1 MKTKVIYLLSAAF
14 LGGLVALG
22 ANNLFSENK
31 SYSSIEAQQKAKFV
45 SMPSFVSAADGNT
58 NFTIAAAKT
67 VPAVVHIKVTQEQQ
81 SDPNYFDPFRD
92 FFGEG
97 YGGFNFG
104 QRGPAVGSGSGVIIT
119 SDGYIV
125 TNNHVVK
132 GADKIEVVLND
143 RRSYKGKIVGVDP
156 NTDLALIK
164 IEATNLQF
172 VSYGNSDD
180 VKIGEWV
187 LAVGN
192 PFNLTSTVTAGI
204 VSAKGRNINIIGENG
219 STSAFP
225 IESFIQTDA
234 AVNPGNSGGALV
246 NTNGELIGINTAIAS
261 QTGTYA
267 GYAFAVPVNLV
278 KKVMDDLL
286 EFGKVQRAFLGV
298 QITEINSEVAKE
310 KGLGSTSGIYVAKV
324 NNESAAEAA
333 GIKEGD
339 VIISVADVAVN
350 TTSELTEQVGRHRPG
365 DKINIELIRGEKKKT
380 IAVILRGA
388 DNTTA
393 ANRKE
398 QINSKTALGADFAEL
413 SASEKKNFKINNG
426 IKIQSIKA
434 GKFAASG
441 IRQGF
446 IITKLN
452 SKSVDAVADVDD
464 IVNDSENNML
474 TVEGFYPQNPGSRY
488 IYSFNIK

>member
-22 ANNLFSENK
+22 AHNLFSENK
-31 SYSSIEAQQKAKFV
+31 SYSMEAHQKAQFA
-45 SMPSFVSAADGNT
+45 SLPSFVSAADGNT

-81 SDPNYFDPFRD
+81 SDANYFDPFRD

-104 QRGPAVGSGSGVIIT
+104 QRGPAVGSGSGVIIS

-143 RRSYKGKIVGVDP
+143 RRSYKGKIIGVDP

-172 VSYGNSDD
+172 VTYGNSDD

-310 KGLGSTSGIYVAKV
+310 KGLSSTSGIYVAKV

-393 ANRKE
+393 ANKKE
-398 QINSKTALGADFAEL
+398 QINSEATLGADFGEL
-413 SASEKKNFKINNG
+413 SAAEKKNFKINTG

-446 IITKLN
+446 IITRLN
-452 SKSVDAVADVDD
+452 NKSVDAVADVDH
-464 IVNDSENNML
+464 IINGSENNML

-488 IYSFNIK
+488 VYSFNIK

>member
-1 MKTKVIYLLSAAF
+1 MATWKKVIVSGSTANLANIQVDSLTSGQVVIGGGAAGN
-14 LGGLVALG
+14 LTTTAINGTGTIVATTNASGLVHSG
-22 ANNLFSENK
+22 SFSG
-31 SYSSIEAQQKAKFV
+31 S
-45 SMPSFVSAADGNT
+45 
-58 NFTIAAAKT
+58 
-67 VPAVVHIKVTQEQQ
+67 
-81 SDPNYFDPFRD
+81 
-92 FFGEG
+92 FFGD
-97 YGGFNFG
+97 
-104 QRGPAVGSGSGVIIT
+104 GSGLSGVAA
-119 SDGYIV
+119 SFPV
-125 TNNHVVK
+125 TAK
-132 GADKIEVVLND
+132 
-143 RRSYKGKIVGVDP
+143 
-156 NTDLALIK
+156 TDLANTDKFFINDGASK
-164 IEATNLQF
+164 F
-172 VSYGNSDD
+172 VTYGNSDD

-219 STSAFP
+219 SSSAFP

-310 KGLGSTSGIYVAKV
+310 KGLSSTSGIYVAKV

-365 DKINIELIRGEKKKT
+365 DKINIELFRGEKKKT

-393 ANRKE
+393 ANKKE

-426 IKIQSIKA
+426 IKIQSIKV

-446 IITKLN
+446 IITRLN
-452 SKSVDAVADVDD
+452 SKTVDAVTDVDN

-488 IYSFNIK
+488 VYSFNIK

>member
-22 ANNLFSENK
+22 AHNLFSENK
-31 SYSSIEAQQKAKFV
+31 SYSIEAQQKAQFA
-45 SMPSFVSAADGNT
+45 SLASFVSAADGNT

-81 SDPNYFDPFRD
+81 SDANYFDPFRD

-104 QRGPAVGSGSGVIIT
+104 QRGPAVGSGSGVIIS

-143 RRSYKGKIVGVDP
+143 RRSFKGKIVGVDP

-172 VSYGNSDD
+172 VTYGNSDD

-310 KGLGSTSGIYVAKV
+310 KGLSSTSGIYVAKV

-339 VIISVADVAVN
+339 VIISVADVPVN

-393 ANRKE
+393 ANKKE

-446 IITKLN
+446 IITRLN
-452 SKSVDAVADVDD
+452 SKTVDAVADVDN
-464 IVNDSENNML
+464 IVNDAENNML

-488 IYSFNIK
+488 VYSFNIK

>member
-14 LGGLVALG
+14 LGGLMALG
-22 ANNLFSENK
+22 AHNLFSENK
-31 SYSSIEAQQKAKFV
+31 SYRVEAQQKAQFA
-45 SMPSFVSAADGNT
+45 SLPSFVSAADGNT

-81 SDPNYFDPFRD
+81 SDANYFDPFRD

-104 QRGPAVGSGSGVIIT
+104 QRGPAVGSGSGVIIS

-143 RRSYKGKIVGVDP
+143 RRSYKGKIIGVDP

-172 VSYGNSDD
+172 VTYGNSDD

-310 KGLGSTSGIYVAKV
+310 KGLSSTSGIYVAKV

-393 ANRKE
+393 ANKKE
-398 QINSKTALGADFAEL
+398 QINSEATLGADFGEL
-413 SASEKKNFKINNG
+413 SAAEKKNFKINTG

-446 IITKLN
+446 IITRLN
-452 SKSVDAVADVDD
+452 NKSVDAVADVDH
-464 IVNDSENNML
+464 IINGSENNML

-488 IYSFNIK
+488 VYSFNIK

>member
-14 LGGLVALG
+14 LGGLMALG
-22 ANNLFSENK
+22 AHNLFSENK
-31 SYSSIEAQQKAKFV
+31 SYRVEAQQKAQFA
-45 SMPSFVSAADGNT
+45 SLPSFVSAADGNT

-81 SDPNYFDPFRD
+81 SDANYFDPFRD

-104 QRGPAVGSGSGVIIT
+104 QRGPAVGSGSGVIIS

-143 RRSYKGKIVGVDP
+143 RRSYKGKIIGVDP

-164 IEATNLQF
+164 IDATNLQF
-172 VSYGNSDD
+172 VTYGNSDD

-310 KGLGSTSGIYVAKV
+310 KGLSSTSGIYVAKV

-393 ANRKE
+393 ANKKE
-398 QINSKTALGADFAEL
+398 QINSEATLGADFGEL
-413 SASEKKNFKINNG
+413 SAAEKKNFKINTG

-446 IITKLN
+446 IITRLN
-452 SKSVDAVADVDD
+452 NKSVDAVADVDH
-464 IVNDSENNML
+464 IINGSENNML

-488 IYSFNIK
+488 VYSFNIK

>member
-31 SYSSIEAQQKAKFV
+31 SYSFEAQQKAQFA
-45 SMPSFVSAADGNT
+45 SLPSFVSAADGNT

-104 QRGPAVGSGSGVIIT
+104 QRGPAVGSGSGVIIS

-143 RRSYKGKIVGVDP
+143 RRSYKGKIIGVDP

-172 VSYGNSDD
+172 VTYGNSDD

-310 KGLGSTSGIYVAKV
+310 KGLSSTSGIYVAKV

-365 DKINIELIRGEKKKT
+365 DKINIELFRGEKKKT

-393 ANRKE
+393 ANKKE
-398 QINSKTALGADFAEL
+398 QINSETALGADFAEL
-413 SASEKKNFKINNG
+413 SAAEKKNFKINNG

-446 IITKLN
+446 IITRLN
-452 SKSVDAVADVDD
+452 SKSVDAVADVDN
-464 IVNDSENNML
+464 IINGSENNML
-474 TVEGFYPQNPGSRY
+474 TVEGFYPQSPGSRY

>member
-1 MKTKVIYLLSAAF
+1 MRTKVIYLLSAAF

-22 ANNLFSENK
+22 ANRLFSEEK
-31 SYSSIEAQQKAKFV
+31 SYNIIEKQQAQFA
-45 SMPSFVSAADGNT
+45 SLPNYASAADGNT

-67 VPAVVHIKVTQEQQ
+67 VPAVVHIKVTQNQQ
-81 SDPNYFDPFRD
+81 ADANYFDPFRD
-92 FFGEG
+92 FFGDG
-97 YGGFNFG
+97 YGGFPFG
-104 QRGPAVGSGSGVIIT
+104 QRGPAVGSGSGVIIS

-143 RRSYKGKIVGVDP
+143 RRSFKGKIIGVDP

-164 IEATNLQF
+164 IDATNLQF
-172 VSYGNSDD
+172 VGYGNSDD

-219 STSAFP
+219 SSTAFP

-278 KKVMDDLL
+278 KKVMNDLL

-298 QITEINSEVAKE
+298 QITEINSEVAKD
-310 KGLGSTSGIYVAKV
+310 KGLSSTNGVYVAKV
-324 NNESAAEAA
+324 NEESAAEAA

-339 VIISVADVAVN
+339 VIISVADVEVN

-365 DKINIELIRGEKKKT
+365 DKINVEVIRSEKKKT

-388 DNTTA
+388 DNTTSA
-393 ANRKE
+393 SKKE
-398 QINSKTALGADFAEL
+398 VVNVQGVLGADFAEL
-413 SASEKKNFKINNG
+413 SATEKKNLKISNG
-426 IKIQSIKA
+426 VKIQSIKA

-446 IITKLN
+446 VITRLN
-452 SKSVDAVADVDD
+452 NKSVDSVDD
-464 IVNDSENNML
+464 IENIINSSENNML
-474 TVEGFYPQNPGSRY
+474 TVEGFYGQNPNSRY
-488 IYSFNIK
+488 VYSFNIK

>member
-31 SYSSIEAQQKAKFV
+31 SYSMEVQQKAQFA
-45 SMPSFVSAADGNT
+45 SLPSFVSAADGNT
-58 NFTIAAAKT
+58 DFTIAAAKT

-81 SDPNYFDPFRD
+81 SDANYFDPFHD

-104 QRGPAVGSGSGVIIT
+104 QRGPSVGSGSGVIIS

-143 RRSYKGKIVGVDP
+143 RRSYKGKIIGVDP

-219 STSAFP
+219 SSSAFP

-310 KGLGSTSGIYVAKV
+310 KGLSSTSGIYVAKV

-365 DKINIELIRGEKKKT
+365 DKINIEVIRGEKKKT

-393 ANRKE
+393 ANKKE

-413 SASEKKNFKINNG
+413 SAAEKKNFKINNG

-446 IITKLN
+446 IITRLN
-452 SKSVDAVADVDD
+452 SKSVDAVADVDN
-464 IVNDSENNML
+464 IVNDAENNML

-488 IYSFNIK
+488 VYSFNIK

>member
-1 MKTKVIYLLSAAF
+1 
-14 LGGLVALG
+14 
-22 ANNLFSENK
+22 
-31 SYSSIEAQQKAKFV
+31 
-45 SMPSFVSAADGNT
+45 
-58 NFTIAAAKT
+58 
-67 VPAVVHIKVTQEQQ
+67 
-81 SDPNYFDPFRD
+81 
-92 FFGEG
+92 
-97 YGGFNFG
+97 
-104 QRGPAVGSGSGVIIT
+104 
-119 SDGYIV
+119 
-125 TNNHVVK
+125 VVK

-143 RRSYKGKIVGVDP
+143 RRSYKGKIIGVYP

-172 VSYGNSDD
+172 VTYGNSDD

-310 KGLGSTSGIYVAKV
+310 KGLSSTSGIYVAKV

-365 DKINIELIRGEKKKT
+365 DKINIELFRGEKKKT

-393 ANRKE
+393 ANKKE
-398 QINSKTALGADFAEL
+398 QINSETALGADFAEL
-413 SASEKKNFKINNG
+413 SAAEKKNFKINNG

-446 IITKLN
+446 IITRLN
-452 SKSVDAVADVDD
+452 SKSVDAVADVDN
-464 IVNDSENNML
+464 IINGSENNML
-474 TVEGFYPQNPGSRY
+474 TVEGFYPQSPGSRY

>member
-22 ANNLFSENK
+22 AHNLFSENK
-31 SYSSIEAQQKAKFV
+31 SYSIEAQQKAQFA
-45 SMPSFVSAADGNT
+45 SLPSFVSAADGNT

-81 SDPNYFDPFRD
+81 SDANYFDPFRD

-104 QRGPAVGSGSGVIIT
+104 QRGPAVGSGSGVIIS

-143 RRSYKGKIVGVDP
+143 RRSFKGKIVGVDP

-172 VSYGNSDD
+172 VTYGNSDD

-310 KGLGSTSGIYVAKV
+310 KGLSSTSGIYVAKV

-339 VIISVADVAVN
+339 VIISVADVPVN

-393 ANRKE
+393 ANKKE

-446 IITKLN
+446 IITRLN
-452 SKSVDAVADVDD
+452 SKTVDAVADVDN
-464 IVNDSENNML
+464 IVNDAENNML

-488 IYSFNIK
+488 VYSFNIK

>member
-14 LGGLVALG
+14 LGGLMALG
-22 ANNLFSENK
+22 AHNLFSENK
-31 SYSSIEAQQKAKFV
+31 SYRVEAQQKAQFA
-45 SMPSFVSAADGNT
+45 SLPSFVSAADGNT

-81 SDPNYFDPFRD
+81 SDANYFDPFRD

-104 QRGPAVGSGSGVIIT
+104 QRGPAVGSGSGVIIS

-143 RRSYKGKIVGVDP
+143 RRSYKGKIIGVDP

-172 VSYGNSDD
+172 VTYGNSDD

-310 KGLGSTSGIYVAKV
+310 KGLSSTSGIYVAKV

-350 TTSELTEQVGRHRPG
+350 TTSELTEQLGRHRPG

-393 ANRKE
+393 ANKKE
-398 QINSKTALGADFAEL
+398 QINSEATLGADFGEL
-413 SASEKKNFKINNG
+413 SAAEKKNFKINTG

-446 IITKLN
+446 IITRLN
-452 SKSVDAVADVDD
+452 NKSVDAVADVDH
-464 IVNDSENNML
+464 IINGSENNML

-488 IYSFNIK
+488 VYSFNIK

>member
-14 LGGLVALG
+14 LGGLMALG
-22 ANNLFSENK
+22 AHNLFSENK
-31 SYSSIEAQQKAKFV
+31 SYRVEAQQKAQFA
-45 SMPSFVSAADGNT
+45 SLPSFVSAADGNT

-81 SDPNYFDPFRD
+81 SDANYFDPFRD

-104 QRGPAVGSGSGVIIT
+104 QRGPAVGSGSGVIIS

-143 RRSYKGKIVGVDP
+143 RRSYKGKIIGVDP

-164 IEATNLQF
+164 IDATNLQF
-172 VSYGNSDD
+172 VTYGNSDD

-246 NTNGELIGINTAIAS
+246 NTNGDLIGINTAIAS
-261 QTGTYA
+261 QPGPYA

-310 KGLGSTSGIYVAKV
+310 KGLSSTSGIYVAKV
-324 NNESAAEAA
+324 NNESAEEAA

-393 ANRKE
+393 ANKKE
-398 QINSKTALGADFAEL
+398 QINSEATLGADFGEL
-413 SASEKKNFKINNG
+413 SAAEKKNFKINTG

-446 IITKLN
+446 IITRLN
-452 SKSVDAVADVDD
+452 NKSVDAVADVDH
-464 IVNDSENNML
+464 IINGSENNML

-488 IYSFNIK
+488 VYSFNIK

>member
-1 MKTKVIYLLSAAF
+1 
-14 LGGLVALG
+14 VALG
-22 ANNLFSENK
+22 AHNLFSENK
-31 SYSSIEAQQKAKFV
+31 SYSIVAQQKAQFA
-45 SMPSFVSAADGNT
+45 SLPSFVSAADGNT

-81 SDPNYFDPFRD
+81 SDANYFDPFRD

-104 QRGPAVGSGSGVIIT
+104 QRGPAVGSGSGVIIS

-143 RRSYKGKIVGVDP
+143 RRSFKGKIVGVDP

-172 VSYGNSDD
+172 VTYGNSDD

-310 KGLGSTSGIYVAKV
+310 KGLSSTSGIYVAKV

-333 GIKEGD
+333 GIFRFKREGNE
-339 VIISVADVAVN
+339 IIILKGPNYKSFLNGKLRRV
-350 TTSELTEQVGRHRPG
+350 TT
-365 DKINIELIRGEKKKT
+365 
-380 IAVILRGA
+380 
-388 DNTTA
+388 
-393 ANRKE
+393 
-398 QINSKTALGADFAEL
+398 
-413 SASEKKNFKINNG
+413 
-426 IKIQSIKA
+426 
-434 GKFAASG
+434 
-441 IRQGF
+441 
-446 IITKLN
+446 
-452 SKSVDAVADVDD
+452 
-464 IVNDSENNML
+464 
-474 TVEGFYPQNPGSRY
+474 
-488 IYSFNIK
+488 

>member
-14 LGGLVALG
+14 LGGLMALG
-22 ANNLFSENK
+22 AHNLFSENK
-31 SYSSIEAQQKAKFV
+31 SYRVEAQQKVQFA
-45 SMPSFVSAADGNT
+45 SLPSFVSAADGNT

-81 SDPNYFDPFRD
+81 SDANYFDPFRD

-104 QRGPAVGSGSGVIIT
+104 QRGPAVGSGSGVIIS

-143 RRSYKGKIVGVDP
+143 RRSYKGKIIGVDP

-172 VSYGNSDD
+172 VTYGNSDD

-310 KGLGSTSGIYVAKV
+310 KGLSSTSGIYVAKV

-393 ANRKE
+393 ANKKE
-398 QINSKTALGADFAEL
+398 QINSEATLGADFGEL
-413 SASEKKNFKINNG
+413 SAAEKKNFKINTG

-446 IITKLN
+446 IITRLN
-452 SKSVDAVADVDD
+452 NKSVDAVADVDH
-464 IVNDSENNML
+464 IINGSENNML

-488 IYSFNIK
+488 VYSFNIK